1 MSENLKRSNPD
12 FSKYDSMSIGELEE
26 ILRADAQGPERDDSD
41 VDEILF
47 VMEVLAKKRRQ
58 NGIAGKTAL
67 EAYQEFQQH
76 YLPMV
81 EEESKPRRKS
91 NVIPFRRI
99 AAVAASLVLVFSL
112 SITANA
118 FSFKDVWDAVVTWA
132 QETFCFSMGAEVSE
146 PKAEDELKYLSLHDA
161 LQKDHHQISLPT
173 WFPDQYVETDVIV
186 SITPLQESYI
196 GIYTYNDLT
205 LKISVKS
212 YLGIE
217 PEQIEHSSELVETYT
232 VNDVEYYIFSN
243 YQQNRA
249 VWLTGSYE
257 CYISG
262 ELSISELKTMIDSI
276 EKGNLCYEEAS

>member
-26 ILRADAQGPERDDSD
+26 ILRADAMGPERDDSD
-41 VDEILF
+41 VDEILY

-81 EEESKPRRKS
+81 ETESPPRRKS
-91 NVIPFRRI
+91 NIIPFRRI

-112 SITANA
+112 SVTANA
-118 FSFKDVWDAVVTWA
+118 FSFRDVWDAVVNWA
-132 QETFCFSMGAEVSE
+132 QETFSFSMGVEVSE
-146 PKAEDELKYLSLHDA
+146 PKAEEELSYSSLQDA
-161 LQKDHHQISLPT
+161 LQEYKQHINVPCWIPPEYKLLDIR
-173 WFPDQYVETDVIV
+173 
-186 SITPLQESYI
+186 ITHTPVQTSFLA
-196 GIYTYNDLT
+196 IYTDEHDI

-212 YLGIE
+212 YLETE
-217 PEQIEHSSELVETYT
+217 PEQIEQSTNTFETYT
-232 VNDVEYYIFSN
+232 VDEIDYYIFDDIDQVRAAWVN
-243 YQQNRA
+243 QN
-249 VWLTGSYE
+249 YE

-262 ELSISELKTMIDSI
+262 NLTATQMKQIIDSI
-276 EKGNLCYEEAS
+276 PRG

>member
-1 MSENLKRSNPD
+1 MSENLNRSTPD

-26 ILRADAQGPERDDSD
+26 ILRADAMGPERDDSD
-41 VDEILF
+41 VDEILY

-118 FSFKDVWDAVVTWA
+118 FCFRDVWDAVVTWA
-132 QETFCFSMGAEVSE
+132 QETFSFSMGVEVSE
-146 PKAEDELKYLSLHDA
+146 PTPNNQEPYENLKNALREGKIDSNIIPAFLPSEYTFVDVTIDETPYQKTYIALYLSGE
-161 LQKDHHQISLPT
+161 K
-173 WFPDQYVETDVIV
+173 
-186 SITPLQESYI
+186 
-196 GIYTYNDLT
+196 T
-205 LKISVKS
+205 LKISIRS
-212 YLGIE
+212 YMQSR
-217 PEQIEHSSELVETYT
+217 PEQIEMSDGFQEIYNSDGT
-232 VNDVEYYIFSN
+232 DYYIFTN
-243 YQQNRA
+243 YDVIRA
-249 VWLTGSYE
+249 AWIIDSYE
-257 CYISG
+257 CVISG
-262 ELSISELKTMIDSI
+262 ELSVDEVKMMIDSI
-276 EKGNLCYEEAS
+276 KKG

>member
-1 MSENLKRSNPD
+1 MSENLNCSNPD

-41 VDEILF
+41 VDEILY

-81 EEESKPRRKS
+81 EEESKPQRKS

-118 FSFKDVWDAVVTWA
+118 FSFRDVWNAVVTWA
-132 QETFCFSMGAEVSE
+132 QETFSFSTGVAVSE
-146 PKAEDELKYLSLHDA
+146 PTPNENIQYSSLHDILLA
-161 LQKDHHQISLPT
+161 NNR
-173 WFPDQYVETDVIV
+173 
-186 SITPLQESYI
+186 SITCVPQWIPETYVFEEVFVSESPVQE
-196 GIYTYNDLT
+196 TYVAVYLSGENM
-205 LKISVKS
+205 LKITVQSF
-212 YLGIE
+212 LDGA
-217 PEQIEHSSELVETYT
+217 PEQIEESSNLLELYT
-232 VNDVEYYIFSN
+232 VSGIDYYIFEN
-243 YQQNRA
+243 HDQLQA
-249 VWLTGSYE
+249 VWIIDTFE

-262 ELSISELKTMIDSI
+262 ELSIDEIKLMIDSI
-276 EKGNLCYEEAS
+276 EKG